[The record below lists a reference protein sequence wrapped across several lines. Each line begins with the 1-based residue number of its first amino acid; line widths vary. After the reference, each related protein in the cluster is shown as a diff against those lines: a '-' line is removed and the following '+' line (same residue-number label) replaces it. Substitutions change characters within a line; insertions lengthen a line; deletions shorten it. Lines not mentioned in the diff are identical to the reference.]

1 MTEVLS
7 NAALVETFV
16 RVFVL
21 IVGSGF
27 VGWLIPQ
34 ILRSLATPIKWIVV
48 ILILIGMLIMLIS
61 GTDMVD
67 NTIVDS
73 AGNTIH
79 GSISVVTTTMAK
91 FFAGTDNDEDA
102 RPYILVMMFF
112 FVIGFLVGLFFRK
125 NSNNITIRRLFPF

>member
-1 MTEVLS
+1 MTTEVIS
-7 NAALVETFV
+7 NAAMVETFV

-34 ILRSLATPIKWIVV
+34 ILRTLATPIKWIVV
-48 ILILIGMLIMLIS
+48 GLILIGMLIMLIS
-61 GTDMVD
+61 GTDMID
-67 NTIVDS
+67 NAIVDS

-79 GSISVVTTTMAK
+79 GSISAVTTTMAK
-91 FFAGTDNDEDA
+91 FFAGTDNDKDA

-112 FVIGFLVGLFFRK
+112 FVVGFLVGLFFRK
-125 NSNNITIRRLFPF
+125 NNNSLTIRRFW